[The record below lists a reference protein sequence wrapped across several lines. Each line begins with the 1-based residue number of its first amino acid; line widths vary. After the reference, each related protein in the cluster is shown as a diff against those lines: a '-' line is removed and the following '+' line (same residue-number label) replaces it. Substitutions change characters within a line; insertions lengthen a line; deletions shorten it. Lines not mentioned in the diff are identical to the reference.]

1 MSVLGRKLFNRG
13 GQVSSR
19 GVGITSGLA
28 TPKRGYVDGPGSY
41 AGEISGT
48 GELLFDNTIDK
59 GPPSS
64 RDLVLPGMMEERLKL
79 LQSLDLGR
87 PEISSKLSTAS
98 PALLELGGR
107 LLSGRSYDG
116 GFGGALDIL
125 GQATAGSAPSFAK
138 VSQIRNQQK
147 QAQANFDNQLKLKAF
162 DLAYDEYTKSK
173 VSEFKPADIKTFY
186 SKSTPNETL
195 DIDLNNKNSE
205 VYTNP
210 KFLESW
216 TIEKP
221 KGFTSA
227 NPKTFWSNDGKTQKT
242 VDLNNE
248 NSIFY
253 TDENFRENHT
263 MEKPPG
269 FKPANPKTFYK
280 IGNKQESITIDLA
293 DQTSP
298 FYTDPKFKETYTME
312 KPKPAKE
319 QTVYYTNLGTGEDT
333 PLSERYGQVRQK
345 TEDGVNTYF
354 VDGEYISEKDFLE
367 TKGRDISTE
376 IPLGYT
382 ATLAGREDRLIETRK
397 TVKKMYQSTYPGE
410 ELTIGELDSLV
421 LQFTDDSGNLRD
433 VKKQTDAGEIDELQN
448 EFYRIHKNKKESV
461 DNKAAVS
468 DVNEV
473 ITGKK
478 DPIDYYYNLDLNAP
492 DYEVRKR
499 QAREDFANRE
509 AMSDPDREGVDAA
522 ILGLQDLALVDV
534 EKFGGIPLV
543 GRTVAN
549 IAQVL
554 GVSDAMAS
562 FLLGGSGLLVNSVD
576 ALVKGIP
583 SDFDVRN
590 VKKTLIDPSLP
601 PSVNR
606 LRKKRLTKI
615 FTDIIVN
622 KVKFDLQ
629 MGKVVPFNYID
640 AAISAGGEGT
650 AAEILRLVKGGGDQ
664 DRMDYISKIGLV
676 EGFTKQGY
684 MNTFEDPF
692 ESSKKLID
700 DLNTEGDTGTVLN
713 DEQQRELEEF
723 RKGNSFN

>member
-1 MSVLGRKLFNRG
+1 MAVLGRKLFNRG
-13 GQVSSR
+13 GYAHR
-19 GVGITSGLA
+19 GTGITYGLD

-41 AGEISGT
+41 SGEISGT
-48 GELLFDNTIDK
+48 GGLLEEWGNNVSK
-59 GPPSS
+59 GPSPS
-64 RDLVLPGMMEERLKL
+64 RDLVLPGMVEERLKL

-87 PEISSKLSTAS
+87 PETSPKLKTAS
-98 PALLELGGR
+98 SALLELGGR
-107 LLSGRSYDG
+107 LLSGKSYQG

-125 GQATAGSAPSFAK
+125 GQATAESAPSFARAAET
-138 VSQIRNQQK
+138 RNQQK

-173 VSEFKPADIKTFY
+173 VSEFKPADVKTFY
-186 SKSTPNETL
+186 SKTTPDETI

-205 VYTNP
+205 IYTNP
-210 KFLESW
+210 NFLKSW
-216 TIEKP
+216 TIEEP
-221 KGFTSA
+221 DGFKAA
-227 NPKTFWSNDGKTQKT
+227 NPKTFWSNDGKTQIT
-242 VDLNNE
+242 VDLNDE
-248 NSIFY
+248 SSIFY
-253 TDENFRENHT
+253 TDPKFREKNT
-263 MEKPPG
+263 MEKPDG

-298 FYTDPKFKETYTME
+298 FYTDPTFKETYTME
-312 KPKPAKE
+312 KPTPPKE
-319 QTVYYTNLGTGEDT
+319 KTVYYTHLNTTEDT
-333 PLSERYGQVRQK
+333 PLSEKYGQVRQK

-354 VDGEYISEKDFLE
+354 VDGEFISEKDFLE
-367 TKGRDISTE
+367 TKGRDISSE

-382 ATLAGREDRLIETRK
+382 ATLAGKEDRLIDVREK
-397 TVKKMYQSTYPGE
+397 LKKEYQSNYSGE
-410 ELTIGELDSLV
+410 ELTPAELDSLV

-433 VKKQTDAGEIDELQN
+433 VIKQTDAGEINELDN
-448 EFYRIHKNKKESV
+448 EMYRIHKNKKESV

-468 DVNEV
+468 EVNEV

-478 DPIDYYYNLDLNAP
+478 DPIDYYYNLDPDAP
-492 DYEVRKR
+492 DYNVRKR
-499 QAREDFANRE
+499 QAQEDYAKRE
-509 AMSDPDREGVDAA
+509 AMSPNDREGVDAA
-522 ILGLQDLALVDV
+522 ILGLQDLALVDL
-534 EKFGGIPLV
+534 EKFGGIPV
-543 GRTVAN
+543 IGRTVAN
-549 IAQVL
+549 IAQIL
-554 GVSDAMAS
+554 GVSEPMAS

-606 LRKKRLTKI
+606 LRKKRLERI
-615 FTDIIVN
+615 FTDIVVN

-684 MNTFEDPF
+684 ITTFEDPF
-692 ESSKKLID
+692 ASSKKLVEELD
-700 DLNTEGDTGTVLN
+700 KGTVLN

-723 RKGNSFN
+723 RKGNEF

>member
-1 MSVLGRKLFNRG
+1 MSVYNRKLFFNRG
-13 GQVSSR
+13 GQVSAR
-19 GVGITSGLA
+19 GTGITDGLA
-28 TPKRGYVDGPGSY
+28 IPKRGYVDGPGSY
-41 AGEISGT
+41 QGKGEEI
-48 GELLFDNTIDK
+48 L
-59 GPPSS
+59 P
-64 RDLVLPGMMEERLKL
+64 DLMNERLKL

-87 PEISSKLSTAS
+87 PETSSKLSTAS

-107 LLSGRSYDG
+107 LLSGKSYQG
-116 GFGGALDIL
+116 GFSGALDIL
-125 GQATAGSAPSFAK
+125 GQATAESAPSFAK
-138 VSQIRNQQK
+138 AAQTRNQQK

-162 DLAYDEYTKSK
+162 DLAYDEYTKLN
-173 VSEFKPADIKTFY
+173 VSEFKPADVKTFY
-186 SKSTPNETL
+186 SKITPNETL

-205 VYTNP
+205 VYTNS

-253 TDENFRENHT
+253 TDKNFRKNNT

-269 FKPANPKTFYK
+269 FKPANPKIFYK
-280 IGNKQESITIDLA
+280 IGNKQESIIVDLA

-298 FYTDPKFKETYTME
+298 FYTDPKFKEMYTME
-312 KPKPAKE
+312 KPTPAKE
-319 QTVYYTNLGTGEDT
+319 KTVYYTNLDTTEDT
-333 PLSERYGQVRQK
+333 PLSQKYSQVRQK
-345 TEDGVNTYF
+345 TENGVNTYF
-354 VDGEYISEKDFLE
+354 FDGEFISEKDFLE
-367 TKGRDISTE
+367 TVGRDISTE

-382 ATLAGREDRLIETRK
+382 ATLAGKEDRLINTRK
-397 TVKKMYQSTYPGE
+397 TVQEMYKTSYLGE
-410 ELTIGELDSLV
+410 ELTTTELDNLI

-433 VKKQTDAGEIDELQN
+433 TIKQTDAGEINELDN
-448 EFYRIHKNKKESV
+448 EMYRIHKNKKESV
-461 DNKAAVS
+461 DNKVAVS
-468 DVNEV
+468 EVNEV
-473 ITGKK
+473 ITGRK
-478 DPIDYYYNLDLNAP
+478 DPIDYYYNLDPEAP
-492 DYEVRKR
+492 DYNVRKR
-499 QAREDFANRE
+499 QAQEDYANRE
-509 AMSDPDREGVDAA
+509 AMSPTDREGVDAA
-522 ILGLQDLALVDV
+522 ILGLQDLALVDL
-534 EKFGGIPLV
+534 EKFGGIPII

-554 GVSDAMAS
+554 GVSDSMAA
-562 FLLGGSGLLVNSVD
+562 FLLSGSGLLVNSVD

-606 LRKKRLTKI
+606 LRKKRLNRI
-615 FTDIIVN
+615 FTDIILN

-650 AAEILRLVKGGGDQ
+650 AAEILRLVKGGGDG

-676 EGFTKQGY
+676 EGYTKQGY
-684 MNTFEDPF
+684 IETFNDPF
-692 ESSKKLID
+692 ASSKKLID
-700 DLNTEGDTGTVLN
+700 SLPKEGDKGRVLT
-713 DEQQRELEEF
+713 DEEQRELDEF
-723 RKGNSFN
+723 RKGNNF

>member
-1 MSVLGRKLFNRG
+1 MAVLNRKLFNRG
-13 GQVSSR
+13 GPVSSR

-28 TPKRGYVDGPGSY
+28 IPKRGYVDGPGSY

-48 GELLFDNTIDK
+48 GGLLFDNTIDK

-64 RDLVLPGMMEERLKL
+64 RDLVLPGMVEERLKL

-87 PEISSKLSTAS
+87 PETSSKLATAS

-107 LLSGRSYDG
+107 LLSGKSYQG

-125 GQATAGSAPSFAK
+125 GQATAESAPSFAK
-138 VSQIRNQQK
+138 TAQTRNQQK

-173 VSEFKPADIKTFY
+173 VSEFKPADVKTFY
-186 SKSTPNETL
+186 SKTTPNETL

-205 VYTNP
+205 VYTNQN
-210 KFLESW
+210 FLDNW

-221 KGFTSA
+221 KDFKAA

-248 NSIFY
+248 SSIFY
-253 TDENFRENHT
+253 TDKNFRKNHT

-280 IGNKQESITIDLA
+280 IGNKQESITVDLA

-298 FYTDPKFKETYTME
+298 FYTDSTFKKTYTME
-312 KPKPAKE
+312 KPTPAKE
-319 QTVYYTNLGTGEDT
+319 KTVYYTNLGTGEDT

-345 TEDGVNTYF
+345 TENGVNTYF
-354 VDGEYISEKDFLE
+354 VDGEFISEKDFLE
-367 TKGRDISTE
+367 TKGRDISSE

-382 ATLAGREDRLIETRK
+382 ATLAGKEDRLINVRK
-397 TVKKMYQSTYPGE
+397 QLKKEYKSTYPGE
-410 ELTIGELDSLV
+410 ELTPAELDSLV

-433 VKKQTDAGEIDELQN
+433 VIKQTPTGEINELDN
-448 EFYRIHKNKKESV
+448 DMYRIHKNKKESV
-461 DNKAAVS
+461 DNKVAVS
-468 DVNEV
+468 EVNEV

-499 QAREDFANRE
+499 QAREDYANRE

-522 ILGLQDLALVDV
+522 ILGLQDLGLVDL
-534 EKFGGIPLV
+534 EKFGGIPLI

-554 GVSDAMAS
+554 GVSDSMAS

-606 LRKKRLTKI
+606 IRKKRLERI

-664 DRMDYISKIGLV
+664 DRMDYIEKIGLV

-692 ESSKKLID
+692 ESSKKLIN
-700 DLNTEGDTGTVLN
+700 DLNTKGDTGTVLT

-723 RKGNSFN
+723 RKGNEFN

>member
-1 MSVLGRKLFNRG
+1 MSVLRRKLFNRG
-13 GQVSSR
+13 GPVSSR
-19 GVGITSGLA
+19 GLGITSGLA

-48 GELLFDNTIDK
+48 GGLLFDNTIDE
-59 GPPSS
+59 GPLPS
-64 RDLVLPGMMEERLKL
+64 RDLVLPGIIEERLKL

-87 PEISSKLSTAS
+87 PEAMSKREAS
-98 PALLELGGR
+98 APALLALSGA
-107 LLSGRSYDG
+107 LLSGKSKQG
-116 GFGGALDIL
+116 GLSGALDIT
-125 GQATAGSAPSFAK
+125 GQAMTTAAPEVQKALQT
-138 VSQIRNQQK
+138 VNQQK

-173 VSEFKPADIKTFY
+173 VSEFKPADVKTFY
-186 SKSTPNETL
+186 SKNTPNETI

-205 VYTNP
+205 IYTNP

-221 KGFTSA
+221 KGFKAA
-227 NPKTFWSNDGKTQKT
+227 NPKTFWGNDGKTQIT
-242 VDLNNE
+242 VDLNDE

-253 TDENFRENHT
+253 TDKNFRKDNT
-263 MEKPPG
+263 MEKPDG
-269 FKPANPKTFYK
+269 FKPAKPKTFYK

-293 DQTSP
+293 DPNSP
-298 FYTDPKFKETYTME
+298 FYTDPNFKETYTMD
-312 KPKPAKE
+312 KPTPAKE
-319 QTVYYTNLGTGEDT
+319 KTVYYTHLDTAEDT

-354 VDGEYISEKDFLE
+354 VDGEFISEKDFLE
-367 TKGRDISTE
+367 NHGRDISSE

-397 TVKKMYQSTYPGE
+397 IVKEMYKSTYPGE

-468 DVNEV
+468 EVNEV

-478 DPIDYYYNLDLNAP
+478 DPIDYYYNLDPDAP
-492 DYEVRKR
+492 DYNVRKR
-499 QAREDFANRE
+499 QAQEDYANRE
-509 AMSDPDREGVDAA
+509 AMSDKDREGVDAA
-522 ILGLQDLALVDV
+522 ILGLQDLALVDL
-534 EKFGGIPLV
+534 EKFGGIPV
-543 GRTVAN
+543 IGRTVAN
-549 IAQVL
+549 IAQIL
-554 GVSDAMAS
+554 GVSEPMAS
-562 FLLGGSGLLVNSVD
+562 FLLAGSGLLVNSVD

-606 LRKKRLTKI
+606 LRKKRLERI
-615 FTDIIVN
+615 FTDIVVN

-684 MNTFEDPF
+684 IDTFGDPF
-692 ESSKKLID
+692 ASSKKLVD
-700 DLNTEGDTGTVLN
+700 DLEKEGDKGTILN
-713 DEQQRELEEF
+713 DEQQRELDEF
-723 RKGNSFN
+723 RKGNKF

>member
-1 MSVLGRKLFNRG
+1 MTVLRRKLFNRG
-13 GQVSSR
+13 GPVSSR

-48 GELLFDNTIDK
+48 GGLLFDNTIDK

-64 RDLVLPGMMEERLKL
+64 RDLVLPGMIDERLKL

-87 PEISSKLSTAS
+87 PEAMSKREAS
-98 PALLELGGR
+98 APALLALSGA
-107 LLSGRSYDG
+107 LLSGKSKQG
-116 GFGGALDIL
+116 GFSGALDIT
-125 GQATAGSAPSFAK
+125 GQAMTTAAPEVQKALQT
-138 VSQIRNQQK
+138 VNQQK

-173 VSEFKPADIKTFY
+173 LSEFKPADVKTFY

-263 MEKPPG
+263 MEKPPA

-280 IGNKQESITIDLA
+280 IDNKQESIIVDLA

-345 TEDGVNTYF
+345 TEDGINTYF
-354 VDGEYISEKDFLE
+354 VDGEFISEKDFLE

-499 QAREDFANRE
+499 QAQEDFANRE
-509 AMSDPDREGVDAA
+509 AMSDPDRQGVDAA
-522 ILGLQDLALVDV
+522 ILGLQDLALVDL

-664 DRMDYISKIGLV
+664 DRMDYIEKIGLV

-692 ESSKKLID
+692 ESSKKLVKELD
-700 DLNTEGDTGTVLN
+700 KGTVLN
-713 DEQQRELEEF
+713 DEQQRELDEF
-723 RKGNSFN
+723 RKGNEF